1 MTASRI
7 SAIASHL
14 SDAIQLKKEKKWDI
28 LPNFDELP
36 HFHEFP
42 GCAWSVWG
50 EGDELGT
57 INLLTE
63 DVVREAAKLVK

>member
-14 SDAIQLKKEKKWDI
+14 SDATSLKKDKKWDN

-50 EGDELGT
+50 EGDEIGT